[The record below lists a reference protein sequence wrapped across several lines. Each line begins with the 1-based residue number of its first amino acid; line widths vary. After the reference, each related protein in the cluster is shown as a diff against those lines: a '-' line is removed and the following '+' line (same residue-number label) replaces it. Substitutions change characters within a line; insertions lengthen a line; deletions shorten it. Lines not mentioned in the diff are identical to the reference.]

1 MDTCEVCS
9 NNVTQRNGNRNKYL
23 KNFCSRYC
31 YEISRQQL
39 KPEHD
44 SIDVNCSMCGSIFSI
59 TSQHINTQ
67 HSWLC
72 STRCRKRKDT
82 IFGRKSLKKYAM
94 LMMLKVNGPLSS
106 QEISVHLVH
115 SFPTFSRMSPTAVSS
130 QMRAFILRGGVR
142 KISPGY
148 FELVYD
154 MPLEQL
160 AAPTLID

>member
-1 MDTCEVCS
+1 
-9 NNVTQRNGNRNKYL
+9 
-23 KNFCSRYC
+23 
-31 YEISRQQL
+31 
-39 KPEHD
+39 
-44 SIDVNCSMCGSIFSI
+44 MCGSIFSI
-59 TSQHINTQ
+59 VNHFNTQ

-72 STRCRKRKDT
+72 STRCRQRKDT

>member
-1 MDTCEVCS
+1 MTSCLLCSAEVYYRDGC
-9 NNVTQRNGNRNKYL
+9 RNKYL
-23 KNFCSRYC
+23 TDFCSRYC
-31 YEISRQQL
+31 FELSKQGLPISTQKL
-39 KPEHD
+39 K
-44 SIDVNCSMCGSIFSI
+44 VNCSMCGSIFSI
-59 TSQHINTQ
+59 VNHFNTQ

-72 STRCRKRKDT
+72 STRCRQRKDT

-115 SFPTFSRMSPTAVSS
+115 AFPSFSRLSPTAVSS
-130 QMRAFILRGGVR
+130 QMRAFIIRGGVR

-160 AAPTLID
+160 ASPTLID